1 MNNNGQLICLKTQ
14 WRKTW
19 WDWVCLV
26 PYPQL
31 SPSVICSCSPNIIFI
46 ALTTFGKRSTVNI
59 SQKYLPDE
67 IDNQL
72 LPLVLGGG
80 QPSPRRLA
88 LLCTLKLQEGIPG
101 KSLSEK
107 LQQWLGKKEPD
118 IVGWFYCL
126 PGRPH
131 KFDVRVQSFDLIGCE
146 HKCIMARSSDYV
158 AACSFVCQ
166 NKVFDS

>member
-1 MNNNGQLICLKTQ
+1 MIRNWFQSMNNNGQLICLKTQ

-88 LLCTLKLQEGIPG
+88 LLCTLKLQKSIPVQ
-101 KSLSEK
+101 SLRQASTTTWKETWCR
-107 LQQWLGKKEPD
+107 WLTWLPSWASSQIWCQSAELWSHRLWTQMHYGKKFRLR
-118 IVGWFYCL
+118 G
-126 PGRPH
+126 
-131 KFDVRVQSFDLIGCE
+131 S
-146 HKCIMARSSDYV
+146 M
-158 AACSFVCQ
+158 
-166 NKVFDS
+166 